1 MAKMKPKELSQ
12 DEDIGD
18 DVKTSYT
25 DTKTAADRRRS
36 TAGALQKIGKLF
48 LTWDSDP
55 AFKRSTR
62 RAANA
67 LKQLTQVPLTAANVN
82 WMFEQSLRQA
92 LQAAIVEEAQFDSD
106 RPENGD
112 GMAAGYLKE
121 PSADF
126 QTNQEVRAIIL
137 AAART
142 DASEED
148 VKRVTSALKNLGEN

>member
-1 MAKMKPKELSQ
+1 MFGR
-12 DEDIGD
+12 D
-18 DVKTSYT
+18 T
-25 DTKTAADRRRS
+25 DTRSAADRRRS

-48 LTWDSDP
+48 LTWDGDA
-55 AFKRSTR
+55 AFKRSKR

-67 LKQLTQVPLTAANVN
+67 LKQLCGVPLSPENTN
-82 WMFEQSLRQA
+82 WQFEASLRD
-92 LQAAIVEEAQFDSD
+92 AIRSAVAEEAEFDSD
-106 RPENGD
+106 RPENGK
-112 GMAAGYLKE
+112 GMGAGYLEE

-148 VKRVTSALKNLGEN
+148 VKRVTSALKNLGED

>member
-12 DEDIGD
+12 DEQVDS
-18 DVKTSYT
+18 DVRASYT
-25 DTKTAADRRRS
+25 DTRTAADRRRS
-36 TAGALQKIGKLF
+36 TAGSLQKIGKLF

-55 AFKRSTR
+55 AFKRSKR
-62 RAANA
+62 RSANA
-67 LKQLTQVPLTAANVN
+67 LKQLVAVPLSSENVN
-82 WMFEQSLRQA
+82 WQFEASLRDAIRSA
-92 LQAAIVEEAQFDSD
+92 LAEEAEFDSD

-148 VKRVTSALKNLGEN
+148 VKRVTNALKNLGED

>member
-12 DEDIGD
+12 DEEVDRD
-18 DVKTSYT
+18 AQSAYT
-25 DTKTAADRRRS
+25 DTRSAADRRRS
-36 TAGALQKIGKLF
+36 TVGALQRIAKLF
-48 LTWDSDP
+48 LKWDSDP

-112 GMAAGYLKE
+112 GMAAGYLEENSKAFAE
-121 PSADF
+121 
-126 QTNQEVRAIIL
+126 NQQVRAIIL

-142 DASEED
+142 DASETD
-148 VKRVTSALKNLGEN
+148 VTRVTNALKNLGED